1 MENKKIMLIVLLII
15 IGLLGITIAIYIAG
29 KEDTNVNEITVENN
43 VNTLDIQ
50 DVNVNSTMNEEQI
63 NNQIANEIDET
74 EESSQPEEINNND
87 ENLNIESDN
96 VNNQRDK
103 IKINLI
109 VNNKTFSA
117 TLENNETTRALT
129 SMFPMALNM
138 SDLHSNEKYNYLNSS
153 LTTNSSVPRMIN
165 AGDIKL
171 YGNNCLVVFYGDFR
185 NSYSYTNLGKVD
197 NVDDFIAELGS
208 GSVNIRF
215 ELAEQK

>member
-1 MENKKIMLIVLLII
+1 MAKKILIPIFILITVIVIILLFSMSNNKTANE
-15 IGLLGITIAIYIAG
+15 LTSMNVNVN
-29 KEDTNVNEITVENN
+29 KETNNVVNEITTTNESVENITE
-43 VNTLDIQ
+43 NTNII
-50 DVNVNSTMNEEQI
+50 NEEMNTMNNEE
-63 NNQIANEIDET
+63 
-74 EESSQPEEINNND
+74 
-87 ENLNIESDN
+87 
-96 VNNQRDK
+96 

-109 VNNKTFSA
+109 VNNKTFTA

-129 SMFPMALNM
+129 SMFPMTLNM

-153 LTTNSSVPRMIN
+153 LTTNSSIPRMIN

-171 YGNNCLVVFYGDFR
+171 YGNNCLVVFYDDFR

-215 ELAEQK
+215 ELAE